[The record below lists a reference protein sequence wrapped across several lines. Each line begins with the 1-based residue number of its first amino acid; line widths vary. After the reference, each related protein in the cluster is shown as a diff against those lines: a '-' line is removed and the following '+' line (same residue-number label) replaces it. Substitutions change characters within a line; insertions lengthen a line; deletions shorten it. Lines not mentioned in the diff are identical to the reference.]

1 MTTPYSFRGRA
12 EIHYAATSGTGK
24 THRPTSATLPPG
36 HPLHRAANGAP
47 ACRTGRRLDEKVD
60 QRIYDL
66 RHEALASRVTTLE
79 TLREKDAE
87 KLVATRRWLI
97 GAVIVPLIGIMLPL
111 IVLLIRG
118 AGP

>member
-1 MTTPYSFRGRA
+1 MA
-12 EIHYAATSGTGK
+12 DD
-24 THRPTSATLPPG
+24 PTLGEVVRRFDERFADVRDDIAQL
-36 HPLHRAANGAP
+36 
-47 ACRTGRRLDEKVD
+47 GRRLDEKVD

-97 GAVIVPLIGIMLPL
+97 GAVIVPLIG
-111 IVLLIRG
+111 VLLPVILLLWQG
-118 AGP
+118 AG

>member
-1 MTTPYSFRGRA
+1 MPD
-12 EIHYAATSGTGK
+12 E
-24 THRPTSATLPPG
+24 PTLGEVIRRFDDRFVDLRDDIAGL
-36 HPLHRAANGAP
+36 
-47 ACRTGRRLDEKVD
+47 GRRLDEKVD

-118 AGP
+118 AGS